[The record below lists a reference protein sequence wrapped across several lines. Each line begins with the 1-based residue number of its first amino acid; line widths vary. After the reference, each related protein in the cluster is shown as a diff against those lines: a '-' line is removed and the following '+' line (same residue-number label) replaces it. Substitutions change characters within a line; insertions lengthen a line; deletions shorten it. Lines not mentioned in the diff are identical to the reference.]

1 MISPETRIWI
11 LRIVGVS
18 LFAFSGYIVWSSTQG
33 DRPRNFWSFR
43 KAPQADIYAVP
54 GKWKDQHGKSVE
66 MKDFRGKVSVA
77 AFVYLKCQAVC
88 PVIMSDVRKI
98 EEAVLQQKKESPEF
112 LIFLFD
118 DARQTPGDV
127 QEFLNNYKITGAS
140 WHILTSDSPTLRSM
154 ADVFDLKYDVVDQAK
169 LAYAH
174 TNLIAIVGSDGKVMK
189 ADYGLTEETAK
200 MAARIAAAK

>member
-1 MISPETRIWI
+1 MGNPQTRIWI
-11 LRIVGVS
+11 LRIIGFS
-18 LFAFSGYIVWSSTQG
+18 LFAFTGYIVYSSTQG

-43 KAPQADIYAVP
+43 KTPQSDIYAVP
-54 GKWKDQHGKSVE
+54 GKWIDQNGKTVE
-66 MKDFRGKVSVA
+66 LKDFRGRLSVA

-98 EEAVLQQKKESPEF
+98 EEAVAQQKKGGPEF

-118 DARQTPGDV
+118 DARQNPGDV
-127 QEFLNNYKITGAS
+127 QEFLKNYKISGAS
-140 WHILTSDSPTLRSM
+140 WHILTADAGTLRSM

-174 TNLIAIVGSDGKVMK
+174 TNLIAIIGPDGKVRK
-189 ADYGLTEETAK
+189 ADYGLTEETTK
-200 MAARIAAAK
+200 MAARITAEQ